1 MLTHPILH
9 CELFSRASERL
20 IAVMWHFSSFT
31 APIQDFFKI
40 GQELWYQKKLD

>member
-20 IAVMWHFSSFT
+20 IAVMWT
-31 APIQDFFKI
+31 GTGTKKNLIKK
-40 GQELWYQKKLD
+40 KKLLIYSF